1 MNLGFFFKLRVEFI
15 ILNVFK
21 NSDLI
26 NVNEIP
32 EGLDKYLERWNRH
45 KKGLLEMRKIADRER
60 ENLNRTIIKCSLV
73 DQDKIRSIVDKNIL
87 N

>member
-32 EGLDKYLERWNRH
+32 EGLDKYLER
-45 KKGLLEMRKIADRER
+45 
-60 ENLNRTIIKCSLV
+60 
-73 DQDKIRSIVDKNIL
+73 
-87 N
+87 